1 MLYLYCGT
9 KFVFILKKG
18 GYMNTTQAMIILT
31 NGIRKYG
38 TIIDG
43 EFEGRIKFI
52 PATDIIALEESQI
65 SNLIEHISIESIFS
79 IDTYLK

>member
-1 MLYLYCGT
+1 
-9 KFVFILKKG
+9 
-18 GYMNTTQAMIILT
+18 MNTTQAMIILT